1 MPLSSL
7 DIMFYYTGDATG
19 PSNNYLSLGGT
30 IGAETI
36 PDAVANN
43 IFDDVTGDESEIG
56 DVEYRGIAVYIGT
69 INSGGSFDAISPKVY
84 ILGYVRAAS
93 NYDVI
98 YFAKS
103 TFALN
108 SNTMGVCSDESSA
121 PNESGLSWVEEGN
134 PSATIDWGGGTLKS
148 EHWVGIWLMRSV
160 PAGAAAFNNRAFTLV
175 FRCETTASPYR
186 HPVWREFVVSWDKLD
201 PVKTY
206 RVPIKI

>member
-19 PSNNYLSLGGT
+19 PSNNHLSLGGT
-30 IGAETI
+30 LGSATI
-36 PDAVANN
+36 PNNVANN
-43 IFDDVTGDESEIG
+43 IFDDVTGDESELG

-69 INSGGSFDAISPKVY
+69 VNSGGSYDAINPK
-84 ILGYVRAAS
+84 IWISGYSRAAS

-108 SNTMGVCSDESSA
+108 SNTMGTCTDESTA
-121 PNESGLSWVEEGN
+121 PNETGLSWVQEGS
-134 PSATIDWGGGTLKS
+134 PSNTIDWGSATLQS
-148 EHWVGIWLMRSV
+148 ENWVGIWLMRSV
-160 PAGAAAFNNRAFTLV
+160 PAGASAYNNRAFTLV

-186 HPVWREFVVSWDKLD
+186 YPIQREFVIEWSKL
-201 PVKTY
+201 PIKTY
-206 RVPIKI
+206 KLPIQ